1 MEKSDNNTI
10 YKLYR
15 DAKIKPISDL
25 YIKPFSGLA
34 SSSVALAL
42 ANNYFLDNKLAL
54 GVSFGMVTFFG
65 LSIIKKIS
73 YLME

>member
-25 YIKPFSGLA
+25 YIKPLAGLA
-34 SSSVALAL
+34 SLSVVLAL
-42 ANNYFLDNKLAL
+42 ANNYFLDNKLLTNNTA
-54 GVSFGMVTFFG
+54 MVK
-65 LSIIKKIS
+65 L
-73 YLME
+73 